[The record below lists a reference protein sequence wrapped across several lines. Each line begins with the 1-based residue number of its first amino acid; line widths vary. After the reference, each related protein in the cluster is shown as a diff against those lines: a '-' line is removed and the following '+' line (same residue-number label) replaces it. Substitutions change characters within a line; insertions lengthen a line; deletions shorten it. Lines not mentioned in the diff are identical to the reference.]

1 MRCPKCGYI
10 TFDHLEICTKCKKEI
25 AAASEQLSGTVFK
38 AEAPAFL
45 QFAVRESDSGNE
57 VSDDLLQEDKDIDLE
72 FPMEGKEIDDSLDN
86 DDLEFDFLDDG
97 QDVPASQGDVEGDEF
112 DLALFDDE
120 SDELDLDEE
129 DTAVTGGE
137 DAPQLDFSELDISD
151 LAPPDDDD
159 DDLSLAELTLDD
171 VTDRPVA
178 REENS
183 GQPLMG
189 TGAGLEDLHVDDL
202 DLEIPSL
209 PPAGSVTGKK
219 MRPSVK
225 TGTALDGFDIDLGEL
240 MSDQEK

>member
-10 TFDHLEICTKCKKEI
+10 TFDHLEICTKCRKEI
-25 AAASEQLSGTVFK
+25 AAVSEQLSGTVFK

-45 QFAVRESDSGNE
+45 QLTVRESGADTE
-57 VSDDLLQEDKDIDLE
+57 VAVDRLQDENDIDLE
-72 FPMEGKEIDDSLDN
+72 FPAEGKDVDDGLDN
-86 DDLEFDFLDDG
+86 DDLEFDFLDEG
-97 QDVPASQGDVEGDEF
+97 QDAPASQGDVEEDEF
-112 DLALFDDE
+112 DLALFDE
-120 SDELDLDEE
+120 SDELDLDEGDAVVAESE
-129 DTAVTGGE
+129 DS
-137 DAPQLDFSELDISD
+137 PQLDFSELDISD
-151 LAPPDDDD
+151 LAPPDDDEE
-159 DDLSLAELTLDD
+159 DDLSLAELTLDE

-178 REENS
+178 REKSS

-189 TGAGLEDLHVDDL
+189 TGAGLEDLQVDGL